1 MPRVLLEFKV
11 DAQADD
17 RAHTVKDCRL
27 LLVGYAPGRV
37 ADVQDALEH
46 TPVTAEAVEHPEDAV
61 SILRQE
67 DVDVVLLSCQY
78 RAPEMLRP
86 LVRQMHEAAG
96 KPIFVFCMQAG
107 QREEV
112 LDIISACGLDGFVPR
127 SSSSRI
133 SAFSGLSSAQSSRIP
148 FSTDVPSAFPILFVF
163 CMQAGQREEVLDII
177 SACGLDGFVPLPFFL
192 SNLG

>member
-1 MPRVLLEFKV
+1 MTNKVQGTGLGMAISKSIVDMMGGVINVESAPGEGSRFEVLLEFKV

-86 LVRQMHEAAG
+86 LVRQMREAAG

-107 QREEV
+107 SARKCW
-112 LDIISACGLDGFVPR
+112 ISSAPVGWTALCRCR
-127 SSSSRI
+127 SSSPIWRTRWRNCVRNSAI
-133 SAFSGLSSAQSSRIP
+133 SGTWTAHR
-148 FSTDVPSAFPILFVF
+148 
-163 CMQAGQREEVLDII
+163 C
-177 SACGLDGFVPLPFFL
+177 
-192 SNLG
+192 